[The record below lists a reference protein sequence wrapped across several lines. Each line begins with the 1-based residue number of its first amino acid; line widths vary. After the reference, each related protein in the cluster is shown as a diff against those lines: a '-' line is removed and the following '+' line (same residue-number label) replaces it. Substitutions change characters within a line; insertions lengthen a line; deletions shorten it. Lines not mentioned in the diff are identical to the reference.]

1 VIAHANAGWFVIRI
15 RTMALAAL
23 REIFRAEV
31 EELLVN
37 LDAGLVELERS
48 RDSESARDRLFR
60 AGHTLKGI
68 GGVIGWV
75 EFMRLTHALE
85 SVLDHLRGGTLRASD
100 ELIGALFAGIDSV
113 QRMVRAGEASDSALL
128 GYGPALNRLRALEP
142 PAPESMIPGMPSLY
156 EIVLRFRHD
165 LAALSEDTK
174 LLLDQLGVMG
184 ELVSVE
190 PLPESMS
197 SIERDA
203 IRVPP
208 GLRVL
213 LRTAE
218 SEIAIKGVCV
228 YSADEDRLR
237 IVRLAE
243 SCRDVTEPERASRER
258 RSE

>member
-1 VIAHANAGWFVIRI
+1 
-15 RTMALAAL
+15 MALAAL

-37 LDAGLVELERS
+37 LDAGLLELERS
-48 RDSESARDRLFR
+48 PESDAARERLFR

-68 GGVIGWV
+68 GGVIGWI
-75 EFMRLTHALE
+75 EFIRLTHALE
-85 SVLDHLRGGTLRASD
+85 SVFDHLRARTLLASD

-113 QRMVRAGEASDSALL
+113 QRMVRAGEANEGALI

-142 PAPESMIPGMPSLY
+142 PAHEHLVPGVSSLY
-156 EIVLRFRHD
+156 EIVLRFRAD

-197 SIERDA
+197 SFERDA
-203 IRVPP
+203 TRVPP

-218 SEIAIKGVCV
+218 SEVAIKGVCV
-228 YSADEDRLR
+228 YSADEDQLR

-243 SCRDVTEPERASRER
+243 PYREVSEPERATRER

>member
-1 VIAHANAGWFVIRI
+1 
-15 RTMALAAL
+15 MALAAL
-23 REIFRAEV
+23 REIFRTEV

-37 LDAGLVELERS
+37 LDAALLELERS
-48 RDSESARDRLFR
+48 RESDAARERLFR

-68 GGVIGWV
+68 GGVIGWI

-85 SVLDHLRGGTLRASD
+85 SVLDHLRTGTLSASD

-113 QRMVRAGEASDSALL
+113 QRMVRAAESSDEALT

-142 PAPESMIPGMPSLY
+142 PAPHSLLPGVISLY
-156 EIVLRFRHD
+156 EIVLRFRPD

-174 LLLDQLGVMG
+174 LLLDQLGAMG

-190 PLPESMS
+190 PLPESIS
-197 SIERDA
+197 SLERDA
-203 IRVPP
+203 TRVPP

-218 SEIAIKGVCV
+218 SELAIKGVCV

-243 SCRDVTEPERASRER
+243 PCRDVSEPERAVRER
-258 RSE
+258 RSD

>member
-1 VIAHANAGWFVIRI
+1 
-15 RTMALAAL
+15 MALAAL
-23 REIFRAEV
+23 RAIFRTEV

-37 LDAGLVELERS
+37 LDAALLELDRS
-48 RDSESARDRLFR
+48 RESDAARERLFR

-68 GGVIGWV
+68 GGVIGWI
-75 EFMRLTHALE
+75 EFVRLTHALE
-85 SVLDHLRGGTLRASD
+85 SVLEHLRERTLHASD
-100 ELIGALFAGIDSV
+100 EAIGALFAGIDSV
-113 QRMVRAGEASDSALL
+113 QRMVRAGEASDAALT
-128 GYGPALNRLRALEP
+128 GYGAALNRLRALEP
-142 PAPESMIPGMPSLY
+142 PAAPGSLLPGVPSLY
-156 EIVLRFRHD
+156 EIVLRFRSD

-197 SIERDA
+197 SLERNA
-203 IRVPP
+203 TRVPP

-213 LRTAE
+213 LRTPE
-218 SEIAIKGVCV
+218 SELAIKGVCV

-243 SCRDVTEPERASRER
+243 PCRDVSEPDRGR
-258 RSE
+258 RFE

>member
-1 VIAHANAGWFVIRI
+1 
-15 RTMALAAL
+15 MALAAL

-37 LDAGLVELERS
+37 LDAGLLELERS
-48 RDSESARDRLFR
+48 RESDVARERLFR

-85 SVLDHLRGGTLRASD
+85 KVLDHLRAGTLRASD
-100 ELIGALFAGIDSV
+100 ELIGALSAGIDSV
-113 QRMVRAGEASDSALL
+113 QRMVRAGESSELALS
-128 GYGPALNRLRALEP
+128 GYGTALNRLRGLEP
-142 PAPESMIPGMPSLY
+142 PAPHSLAPGVPTLY
-156 EIVLRFRHD
+156 EIVLRFRPD
-165 LAALSEDTK
+165 LPAPSEDTE

-190 PLPESMS
+190 PLPESPS
-197 SIERDA
+197 SLERDA
-203 IRVPP
+203 SSAPP
-208 GLRVL
+208 GLRVR

-218 SEIAIKGVCV
+218 TELAIKGVCI
-228 YSADEDRLR
+228 YSADEDGLR

-243 SCRDVTEPERASRER
+243 PCRDVSEPERATRESR
-258 RSE
+258 SG

>member
-1 VIAHANAGWFVIRI
+1 
-15 RTMALAAL
+15 MALAAL

-31 EELLVN
+31 EELLVH
-37 LDAGLVELERS
+37 LEASVLELERS
-48 RDSESARDRLFR
+48 RDSDAARERLFR
-60 AGHTLKGI
+60 GGHTLKGI
-68 GGVIGWV
+68 GGVIGWI

-85 SVLDHLRGGTLRASD
+85 KVLDHLRARTLLASD
-100 ELIGALFAGIDSV
+100 EVIGALFAGIDSV
-113 QRMVRAGEASDSALL
+113 RNMVRAGEAGERALI

-142 PAPESMIPGMPSLY
+142 PAPDSLMPGVASLY
-156 EIVLRFRHD
+156 EIVLRFRSD

-197 SIERDA
+197 SLDRDA
-203 IRVPP
+203 VRVPP

-213 LRTAE
+213 LRSRE
-218 SEIAIKGVCV
+218 STIALRGVCL

-237 IVRLAE
+237 IVRLADP
-243 SCRDVTEPERASRER
+243 CRDVTDSDRQVRER
-258 RSE
+258 GFE

>member
-1 VIAHANAGWFVIRI
+1 
-15 RTMALAAL
+15 MPLATL
-23 REIFRAEV
+23 RAIFRTEV

-37 LDAGLVELERS
+37 LDAALLELERS
-48 RDSESARDRLFR
+48 RESDAARERLFR

-68 GGVIGWV
+68 GGVIGWI
-75 EFMRLTHALE
+75 EFMRLTAALE
-85 SVLDHLRGGTLRASD
+85 SVLDHLSAGTLVASD
-100 ELIGALFAGIDSV
+100 ELIAALDAGIESL
-113 QRMVRAGEASDSALL
+113 QRMVRAGESSEAALS
-128 GYGPALNRLRALEP
+128 GYGSALNRLRALEP
-142 PAPESMIPGMPSLY
+142 PAPDSLLLGMPSLY
-156 EIVLRFRHD
+156 EIVLRFHSG

-174 LLLDQLGVMG
+174 LLLDQLGAMG

-190 PLPESMS
+190 PLPESLS
-197 SIERDA
+197 SLERA
-203 IRVPP
+203 ANREPP

-218 SEIAIKGVCV
+218 TELAIRGVCV

-243 SCRDVTEPERASRER
+243 PYRDVSEPERAVRER

>member
-1 VIAHANAGWFVIRI
+1 
-15 RTMALAAL
+15 MALAAL

-31 EELLVN
+31 EELLGT
-37 LDAGLVELERS
+37 LGAGLLELEHC
-48 RDSESARDRLFR
+48 RDSDAARERLFR

-68 GGVIGWV
+68 GGVIGWI

-85 SVLDHLRGGTLRASD
+85 SVVDHLRSNTLPASD
-100 ELIGALFAGIDSV
+100 ELIGALFAGVDSV
-113 QRMVRAGEASDSALL
+113 QRMVHSGDASDAALI

-142 PAPESMIPGMPSLY
+142 PAAETQLPGISSLY
-156 EIVLRFRHD
+156 EIVLRFRPD
-165 LAALSEDTK
+165 LEALSEDTK

-197 SIERDA
+197 TFERDA
-203 IRVPP
+203 TRVPP

-218 SEIAIKGVCV
+218 GEIAIKGVCV

-243 SCRDVTEPERASRER
+243 PCRDALESERTAQER

>member
-1 VIAHANAGWFVIRI
+1 
-15 RTMALAAL
+15 MALAAL

-37 LDAGLVELERS
+37 LDAGLLELERS
-48 RDSESARDRLFR
+48 RESDAARERLFR

-68 GGVIGWV
+68 GGVIGWI

-85 SVLDHLRGGTLRASD
+85 SVLDHLRAGTLRASD
-100 ELIGALFAGIDSV
+100 ELIGALFAGVDSV
-113 QRMVRAGEASDSALL
+113 QRMVRAGESSDVALS

-142 PAPESMIPGMPSLY
+142 PAPDSLVPGVPSLY
-156 EIVLRFRHD
+156 EIVLRFRPD

-197 SIERDA
+197 SFERDA
-203 IRVPP
+203 TRVPP

-213 LRTAE
+213 LRTPE
-218 SEIAIKGVCV
+218 TELAIKGVCV

-243 SCRDVTEPERASRER
+243 TSRDASEPERAARER

>member
-1 VIAHANAGWFVIRI
+1 
-15 RTMALAAL
+15 MALAAL

-31 EELLVN
+31 EELLVT
-37 LDAGLVELERS
+37 LDAGLLELERS
-48 RDSESARDRLFR
+48 RESDAARERLFR

-68 GGVIGWV
+68 GGVIGWI

-85 SVLDHLRGGTLRASD
+85 SVLDHLRARTLEASD
-100 ELIGALFAGIDSV
+100 ELIGALFAAVDSV
-113 QRMVRAGEASDSALL
+113 QRMVRAGGASDAALV

-142 PAPESMIPGMPSLY
+142 PTADSLLPGVPSLY
-156 EIVLRFRHD
+156 EIVLRFRAD
-165 LAALSEDTK
+165 LELLSEDTQ
-174 LLLDQLGVMG
+174 LLLDQLGAMG

-197 SIERDA
+197 SFDGDA
-203 IRVPP
+203 VRVPP

-218 SEIAIKGVCV
+218 SELGIKGVCV
-228 YSADEDRLR
+228 YSADEDGLR

-243 SCRDVTEPERASRER
+243 PCRDLTDPERAMQER